1 MIPEGWLRAA
11 LSPPRAWDDGQLATG
26 VLRAGPEDFVVEEI
40 LGFAASGSGP
50 HALLRS
56 ASAAQT
62 PSGWRA
68 SSRGP
73 RDANPSTSGTR
84 A

>member
-50 HALLRS
+50 HALL
-56 ASAAQT
+56 Q
-62 PSGWRA
+62 RA